1 MVWPIK
7 WKLSQSL
14 CTWSDSGK
22 GLFNNTAEEKKGAEY
37 WLWIVLLRMVT
48 VENSLQY
55 RTLIG
60 QIGDIFVKLHLSID
74 NAWSSYAKEQK

>member
-1 MVWPIK
+1 
-7 WKLSQSL
+7 
-14 CTWSDSGK
+14 
-22 GLFNNTAEEKKGAEY
+22 
-37 WLWIVLLRMVT
+37 MVT

-60 QIGDIFVKLHLSID
+60 QIGDIFVKLHFFLSID

>member
-1 MVWPIK
+1 
-7 WKLSQSL
+7 
-14 CTWSDSGK
+14 
-22 GLFNNTAEEKKGAEY
+22 
-37 WLWIVLLRMVT
+37 MVT

-74 NAWSSYAKEQK
+74 NPWSSYAKEQK

>member
-1 MVWPIK
+1 
-7 WKLSQSL
+7 
-14 CTWSDSGK
+14 
-22 GLFNNTAEEKKGAEY
+22 
-37 WLWIVLLRMVT
+37 MVT

-60 QIGDIFVKLHLSID
+60 QIGDIFVKLLLSID